1 MQLEMW
7 LWKKSSLSSNLQ
19 WARVGGGSYLCGR
32 EKGQILTS
40 EISKRN
46 QRRNAGF
53 RPKRNTGP
61 ANRTR
66 QRDAT
71 RRGGAADLLA
81 SFGPMSRG
89 WDSVGGSS

>member
-46 QRRNAGF
+46 QEAERWISTKAKYW
-53 RPKRNTGP
+53 PSKP
-61 ANRTR
+61 
-66 QRDAT
+66 DAPT
-71 RRGGAADLLA
+71 
-81 SFGPMSRG
+81 
-89 WDSVGGSS
+89 